1 MRFTR
6 ADLPGIAIA
15 VLAPP
20 AVFVLFLVSF
30 EAWDHRG
37 TPLLSFMATNFAIA
51 IGLAAVF
58 SRFVR
63 AWDVPVGLLMLL
75 AAAVAA
81 VNWAQRTDNDGTALA
96 TGLKW
101 VGVLAFPAA
110 QSLDR
115 LPAVRERPA
124 PRARPA
130 RRATRRGR
138 GGGRSRPSNSEIV
151 PDGLSRDE
159 RAAPHDARR
168 VDGRALLPHL
178 VVAATMTPAP
188 STPCS
193 PSGTGAS
200 ASPWLRCGRA
210 AHWRAPMSSS
220 GCSRTTSR
228 RAADTRCGR
237 RPAPR
242 CRQMSRGAPSFV
254 SWSERGLGG
263 LAPGGAARDP
273 HPRQAPAREGRG
285 RGVSTSP

>member
-101 VGVLAFPAA
+101 VGVLAFLLLNLSIAYQLFVNGLLPV
-110 QSLDR
+110 LDR
-115 LPAVRERPA
+115 RD
-124 PRARPA
+124 A
-130 RRATRRGR
+130 RRA
-138 GGGRSRPSNSEIV
+138 EA
-151 PDGLSRDE
+151 E
-159 RAAPHDARR
+159 AAAE
-168 VDGRALLPHL
+168 
-178 VVAATMTPAP
+178 AAE
-188 STPCS
+188 
-193 PSGTGAS
+193 
-200 ASPWLRCGRA
+200 
-210 AHWRAPMSSS
+210 
-220 GCSRTTSR
+220 
-228 RAADTRCGR
+228 
-237 RPAPR
+237 
-242 CRQMSRGAPSFV
+242 Q
-254 SWSERGLGG
+254 
-263 LAPGGAARDP
+263 
-273 HPRQAPAREGRG
+273 
-285 RGVSTSP
+285 